1 MLTTRRLF
9 HTCRLVHADLSEY
22 NILYHENALHII
34 DVSQSVEHDHPHA
47 FDFLRKDLDNIEEF
61 FSRRGVYTL
70 GLRRSFDYVTR
81 EKESLLAD
89 SGIALKSENDDL
101 DALNEAEVKVLDLW
115 LSKRADTNKDSDL
128 DEEDGEEKRAH
139 EDAVFKQSYIPRNL
153 NEVIDPERDVDVLTR
168 GEGGQLI
175 YADSIGLVHPQQ
187 QSVFPATDTQRRQEK
202 AEENKDVDN
211 TGERLKQVSFD
222 DEKTAVASSERSLS
236 NTDFDQSNDEDS
248 GSEDEDDNEEGEGE
262 AEGLAD
268 RKPRGHRHEDR
279 EEKKARKK
287 AVKEEAR
294 EKRKTK
300 IKKVDKK
307 KQIKATRRG

>member
-1 MLTTRRLF
+1 M
-9 HTCRLVHADLSEY
+9 
-22 NILYHENALHII
+22 
-34 DVSQSVEHDHPHA
+34 
-47 FDFLRKDLDNIEEF
+47 
-61 FSRRGVYTL
+61 
-70 GLRRSFDYVTR
+70 
-81 EKESLLAD
+81 
-89 SGIALKSENDDL
+89 
-101 DALNEAEVKVLDLW
+101 
-115 LSKRADTNKDSDL
+115 
-128 DEEDGEEKRAH
+128 
-139 EDAVFKQSYIPRNL
+139 
-153 NEVIDPERDVDVLTR
+153 TR